1 MNIAWDKL
9 GGLLPVIVINE
20 TGKVIMHAYMNEE
33 ALALS
38 LSTGLAH
45 YYSRSRAKLWQKGES
60 SGHIQR
66 IQAIWLDCDADTL
79 LLRVAQSGV
88 ACHTGRDGCF
98 YRGVDAFSPNA
109 RELADK
115 FKNGKLSATELIKGV
130 ECTDDES
137 FFASPDSFGKLSAPK
152 LDSEPLTL
160 AKPCYDVLDELYHI
174 VLERKLSGDAKS
186 SYVASLFAKGYEA
199 SLKKVAE
206 ECAEFIM
213 ACKEAEFSRRLGW
226 DISEPKADLKPQ
238 LDLQDKAIKP
248 NIAQSVKEAVIY
260 EAADMIFHAIVA
272 LCALDTHPQAVL
284 DELSRR
290 FGISGIAE
298 KNSRA
303 K

>member
-9 GGLLPVIVINE
+9 GGLLPAIVINE

-79 LLRVAQSGV
+79 LLQVAQEGV
-88 ACHTGRDGCF
+88 ACHTGRKGCF
-98 YRGVDAFSPNA
+98 YRGVDAFSA
-109 RELADK
+109 SAHELVDK
-115 FKNGKLSATELIKGV
+115 FKNGKLSAAELIKGV
-130 ECTDDES
+130 KCADDES
-137 FFASPDSFGKLSAPK
+137 FFIASSPCEQSLTPKPDS
-152 LDSEPLTL
+152 
-160 AKPCYDVLDELYHI
+160 KPSMLVKPHYDVLDELYHA
-174 VLERKLSGDAKS
+174 VLERRLSGDAKS
-186 SYVASLFAKGYEA
+186 SYVASLFAKGHEA
-199 SLKKVAE
+199 MLKKVAE
-206 ECAEFIM
+206 EAGEFIM
-213 ACKEAEFSRRLGW
+213 ACKEAEFARRLGQ
-226 DISEPKADLKPQ
+226 DINEPNAATVPQ
-238 LDLQDKAIKP
+238 SQDKAIKP
-248 NIAQSVKEAVIY
+248 NIAKSAKEAVIY
-260 EAADMIFHAIVA
+260 EAADMIFHTIVA

-290 FGISGIAE
+290 FGISGIEE